1 MQKKTL
7 LSYLFA
13 LGASVAFAF
22 TPASADS
29 LKDAWAQT
37 YKNNP
42 TLNSARANARITDE
56 DVTIARSGMRPILQ
70 GTGSLSRARSAQ
82 TGLYTNSGS
91 LAIQLSQTLF
101 DGLQTINNV
110 RAAKAQAAAQR
121 EALRNEE
128 QNQLTNAVSA
138 YADLYAKQQ
147 IVGLRRQNLAAL
159 DEQVRVDQSRLDV
172 GEGTQTNLAQSRAAR
187 SQALSELAQAEAAV
201 KSAQATYRQ
210 VVGVEPTRLDRP
222 SLAQTIAPNLT
233 AGYSIADA
241 EHPAILASKY
251 ALDAQQFNVK
261 SAEGA
266 LLPQADLSAS
276 SSYNHIYRGLP
287 AGEGRSNSASV
298 SVNVPIYQGGR
309 LSAQVRQS
317 KEQLGQASVQVEVSR
332 DTVRSALASAWS
344 QLEGARSSVSAYHD
358 SVSAA
363 QIALN
368 GRSEEYQVGQ
378 ATTLDVLE
386 SRSVLINAQIALAQS
401 ERDAVVASY
410 NVQSALGRMTADYLG
425 LAVEKYDPMTH
436 YNAVQNKWIGLS
448 APDGQ

>member
-7 LSYLFA
+7 LSCLFA
-13 LGASVAFAF
+13 LGASVAFAM

-56 DVTIARSGMRPILQ
+56 DVAIARSGMRPIIQ
-70 GTGSLSRARSAQ
+70 GTGSLSRSRSAQ

-91 LAIQLSQTLF
+91 LAIQVSQSLF
-101 DGLQTINNV
+101 DGFQTANNV
-110 RAAKAQAAAQR
+110 RAAQAQAAAQR

-201 KSAQATYRQ
+201 KSAQAYYRQ
-210 VVGVEPTRLDRP
+210 IIGVEPGQLERP
-222 SLAQTIAPNLT
+222 ALAKALAANLNAGYTIADT
-233 AGYSIADA
+233 
-241 EHPAILASKY
+241 EHPAIVASKY

-261 SAEGA
+261 SKEGA

-276 SSYNHIYRGLP
+276 SSYNHIYKGLP
-287 AGEGRSNSASV
+287 IGEGRANSAGV
-298 SVNVPIYQGGR
+298 SVTVPVYQGGR

-317 KEQLGQASVQVEVSR
+317 KEQVSQATVEVEVSR
-332 DTVRSALASAWS
+332 DTVRSALTSAWS
-344 QLEGARSSVSAYHD
+344 QLEGARSAVSAYND
-358 SVSAA
+358 SVKAA
-363 QIALN
+363 RIALN

-401 ERDAVVASY
+401 ERDTVIASY

-425 LAVEKYDPMTH
+425 LDVDKYDPMKH
-436 YNAVQNKWIGLS
+436 YDAVQKKWIGINT
-448 APDGQ
+448 PQ